1 MDTGPAQSGR
11 RGTQVSRQLSTQASP
26 GAEAA
31 ARPAWLDLAPVAR
44 VGGVVR
50 MPGSKSISNRLLL
63 LSALA
68 AKS

>member
-1 MDTGPAQSGR
+1 MSLGS
-11 RGTQVSRQLSTQASP
+11 
-26 GAEAA
+26 EAA
-31 ARPAWLDLAPVAR
+31 VRPAWLDLAPVAR

-68 AKS
+68 AGRCGPWAGP